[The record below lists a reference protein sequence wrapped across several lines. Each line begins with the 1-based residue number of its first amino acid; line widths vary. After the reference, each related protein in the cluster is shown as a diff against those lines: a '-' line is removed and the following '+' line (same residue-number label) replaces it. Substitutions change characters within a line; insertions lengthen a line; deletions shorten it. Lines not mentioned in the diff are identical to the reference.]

1 MITVKYFA
9 SLRERLGREQDSLSA
24 EGIHTV
30 RDVWL
35 RVAGDPDA
43 FPSNLLVAVNLEYA
57 DLDHPV
63 ADADEVA
70 FFPPVT
76 GG

>member
-9 SLRERLGREQDSLSA
+9 SIRETLGRDQDVLDTTSA
-24 EGIHTV
+24 RTV
-30 RDVWL
+30 GDVL
-35 RVAGDPDA
+35 IEIAGNSQPPA
-43 FPSNLLVAVNLEYA
+43 NWLVAVNMEYV
-57 DLDHPV
+57 DMNHPV
-63 ADADEVA
+63 RDGDEVA

>member
-9 SLRERLGREQDSLSA
+9 SLRESLGRDQDSLSA
-24 EGIHTV
+24 EDIHTV

-43 FPSNLLVAVNLEYA
+43 FPANLLVAVNLEYA

-63 ADADEVA
+63 TDGDEVA